1 MLTEE
6 RKAMIS
12 ERLRRDGRIVA
23 KALAQELGLSEDTIR
38 RDLREMASDGLLARV
53 HGGALPLA
61 PALPDLKARMQRATA
76 EKQRLGQCAAA
87 LIKAG
92 QTIFIDGGSTHVELV
107 RALPRSLAL
116 TVVTHSPTIATELEQ
131 HPAAEIILIGG
142 KIYRHS
148 MVAVGAVASAQIA
161 TIRPDIFF
169 LGATA
174 VHPRYGFSTG
184 DFEEAAIKRQI
195 AAQSAETWVLATA
208 EKLDRAS
215 PVTIMP
221 LEAATGVVVDGRMAG
236 DHVEMLAGAGL
247 AIERA

>member
-107 RALPRSLAL
+107 RTLPRSLAV
-116 TVVTHSPTIATELEQ
+116 TIVTHSPTIAAELGE
-131 HPAAEIILIGG
+131 A
-142 KIYRHS
+142 
-148 MVAVGAVASAQIA
+148 AVGSDHYQVLFVLGGVLVLVTF
-161 TIRPDIFF
+161 TIN
-169 LGATA
+169 L
-174 VHPRYGFSTG
+174 
-184 DFEEAAIKRQI
+184 
-195 AAQSAETWVLATA
+195 LA
-208 EKLDRAS
+208 DRI
-215 PVTIMP
+215 VR
-221 LEAATGVVVDGRMAG
+221 GRRR
-236 DHVEMLAGAGL
+236 
-247 AIERA
+247 RA